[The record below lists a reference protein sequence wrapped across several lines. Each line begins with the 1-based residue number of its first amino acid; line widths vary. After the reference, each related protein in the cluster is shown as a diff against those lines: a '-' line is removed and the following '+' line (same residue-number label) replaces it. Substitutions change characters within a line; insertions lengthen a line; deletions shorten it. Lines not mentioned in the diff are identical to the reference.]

1 MQSRW
6 QEKLW
11 QCSVLVSYHVVFYN
25 IMCYFVWCRHVC
37 QEMNIAKRRTPGM
50 LSELRIDVVS
60 VLLLVLLSVPYTS
73 CFHGLAHFTCRHKGE
88 HRSFFSP
95 KCEITLIHT
104 DTMPAQPIPD
114 HAEDYI
120 PRYGST
126 LGYISSRD
134 TTWHYL
140 TMTTHRMSLDR
151 ITLITHI
158 RDPTCMHAC
167 RRHFL
172 IEYII
177 ITVWVHLTYNIIHRV
192 T

>member
-1 MQSRW
+1 MRARDVMIY
-6 QEKLW
+6 
-11 QCSVLVSYHVVFYN
+11 CSFHISYHVAFYN

-73 CFHGLAHFTCRHKGE
+73 CFHGLAHFTCRNKGE
-88 HRSFFSP
+88 HRSFFFP

-126 LGYISSRD
+126 LGYISLHYIRSVTLHD
-134 TTWHYL
+134 ITWPWHHIACHWIALHTYVIL
-140 TMTTHRMSLDR
+140 RACTYAK
-151 ITLITHI
+151 TL
-158 RDPTCMHAC
+158 
-167 RRHFL
+167 F
-172 IEYII
+172 
-177 ITVWVHLTYNIIHRV
+177 NI
-192 T
+192 